1 MGQLARQLHVG
12 GAGFLEACTRGY
24 YNNEGH
30 PKGGSGFFGAY
41 TPGPAAFNR
50 LLEEWRARGDLL
62 GLELAGETPATL
74 DAPR

>member
-30 PKGGSGFFGAY
+30 PKGGSGFLGAY

-50 LLEEWRARGDLL
+50 LLMASAR
-62 GLELAGETPATL
+62 
-74 DAPR
+74 